1 MKYFDFRSVAREA
14 KIPDEKVRKFVNL
27 LPQEFPH
34 DPMMAELHALRA
46 CLAIRDGHIQIDDA
60 LKNQAREGMRY

>member
-1 MKYFDFRSVAREA
+1 MKYFDYESVAREA
-14 KIPDEKVRKFVNL
+14 KICQEKLRKLVDL
-27 LPQEFPH
+27 IRQEFPK

-60 LKNQAREGMRY
+60 LKIQTESRVLG